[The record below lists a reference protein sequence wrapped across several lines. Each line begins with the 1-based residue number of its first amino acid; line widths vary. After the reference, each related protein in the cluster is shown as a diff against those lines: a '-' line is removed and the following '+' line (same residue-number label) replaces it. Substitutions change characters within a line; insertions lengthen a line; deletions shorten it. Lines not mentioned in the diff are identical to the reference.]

1 MATTAAPYGFRPVGT
16 LSGGSYVGK
25 IRLYKMTNSYGSTL
39 FYGDP
44 CALVAAG
51 TVERVGATNA
61 GPVLGVFLGC
71 TYTDP
76 GSGQKTWNKIWRA
89 STVATDN
96 YAYVCDDPDTIFAV
110 QANATVA
117 QADQGLNVS
126 ISAVSSG
133 STLTGMSTVAV
144 DANGTTTTAMATTS
158 TFPFKIVGFQ
168 SLPSSRIG
176 DAKTDVLVTIN
187 AHLFRIGVVGV

>member
-1 MATTAAPYGFRPVGT
+1 MAATATPYGFRPVGS
-16 LSGGSYVGK
+16 LSGGSYAGK
-25 IRLYKMTNSYGSTL
+25 VRLYKMTNSYGSTL

-61 GPVLGVFLGC
+61 GPVLGIFLGC

-110 QANATVA
+110 QANAAVT
-117 QADQGLNVS
+117 QADQGLNIGV
-126 ISAVSSG
+126 SAVSSG
-133 STLTGMSTVAV
+133 STLTGMSSVAA
-144 DANGTTTTAMATTS
+144 DAANMATTS

-168 SLPSSRIG
+168 SLPSSKIG

>member
-1 MATTAAPYGFRPVGT
+1 MAATAAPYGFRPVGT
-16 LSGGSYVGK
+16 LSGGSYAGK

-61 GPVLGVFLGC
+61 GPVLGIFLGC

-110 QANATVA
+110 QANAAVT
-117 QADQGLNVS
+117 QADQGLNIGV
-126 ISAVSSG
+126 SAVSSG
-133 STLTGMSTVAV
+133 STLTGMSSVAA
-144 DANGTTTTAMATTS
+144 DAVNMATTS

-168 SLPSSRIG
+168 SLPSSKIG